1 MDWYWYIA
9 VFFAAAYFSFIA
21 LILLLGADK
30 PILPTEEERR
40 RINDGM
46 IMFSNFI
53 IIGLIAVIIV
63 FLFVEIK

>member
-30 PILPTEEERR
+30 PILPKEE
-40 RINDGM
+40 
-46 IMFSNFI
+46 
-53 IIGLIAVIIV
+53 
-63 FLFVEIK
+63 